1 MEENKEQNQYLKLFF
16 DSQPSKIFKSQK
28 PFEYS
33 DANLWIN
40 SSKFT
45 RQIVHMKLHL
55 KFDFNAL
62 CRKVLDEKLLEHN
75 IKHKVVG
82 FGEVELLE
90 KLSEDR
96 LQKLSDDLNEYCI
109 EIVENQK
116 SILVQKIKDA
126 IVDMVFNDDANINV
140 KASAYLSDALGH
152 SYGYLSNLFSEVTH
166 TSIENFIILQKIEY
180 TKQLIINE
188 NLSLTEI
195 AFKLNYSSVA
205 HLSTQ
210 FKNTTGITP
219 SAFQRIITKRRELN
233 LNQTN

>member
-1 MEENKEQNQYLKLFF
+1 MSVNN
-16 DSQPSKIFKSQK
+16 P
-28 PFEYS
+28 
-33 DANLWIN
+33 
-40 SSKFT
+40 KFT
-45 RQIVHMKLHL
+45 EQILDMTLHL
-55 KFDFNAL
+55 KFYFNEV

-75 IKHKVVG
+75 IKHKIIG

-90 KLSEDR
+90 KLSPE
-96 LQKLSDDLNEYCI
+96 KLKAFSNALNDCHI

-116 SILVQKIKDA
+116 SILVQKIKDV
-126 IVDMVFNDDANINV
+126 IKDMVFNEDTVVNL
-140 KASAYLSDALGH
+140 KASSHLADTIGH
-152 SYGYLSNLFSEVTH
+152 SYGYLSNLFSEVTY

-233 LNQTN
+233 QEQTT